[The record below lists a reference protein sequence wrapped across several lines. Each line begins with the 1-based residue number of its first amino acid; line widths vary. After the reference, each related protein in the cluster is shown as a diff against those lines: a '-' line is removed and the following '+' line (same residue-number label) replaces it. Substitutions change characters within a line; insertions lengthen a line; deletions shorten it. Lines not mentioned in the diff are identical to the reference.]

1 MLVERCR
8 GFDKRV
14 SFFFLSFVSSS
25 LLRERRFEWRLSPR
39 WLAST
44 KGDGSICGSRRGR
57 ETKTFLSVALL
68 EATSGDLSLYRWL
81 SETKNN
87 GDCCGGGESKG
98 GLIKTHDP
106 RRFVPSSSTIYDLMK
121 THHTGSSDN
130 GRHGLHT
137 GKASVFAMIRN
148 KSCGVLIVLDKCL
161 LRQLACDQCFTMWTI
176 KQEDLAV
183 KERLSKMK
191 VLDSLI
197 GKKEHLPDLLFCF
210 MFKFDLLLPGHETG
224 ATEGHE
230 WRQCCV
236 VMQVTSGDSDGCHE
250 TGATEGHEWRQCCV
264 VMQVTSG
271 DSDGCCRVETM
282 LCLVV
287 SCCFVVVESAVL

>member
-1 MLVERCR
+1 MGVERCR

-25 LLRERRFEWRLSPR
+25 LLRERRIEWRIEWRFSSR

-57 ETKTFLSVALL
+57 ETETFLSVALL
-68 EATSGDLSLYRWL
+68 EAMSGDLSLYRWL

-98 GLIKTHDP
+98 GLIKAHDP
-106 RRFVPSSSTIYDLMK
+106 RRLMK
-121 THHTGSSDN
+121 RVTDVDCVCVIRWFDEDASHGFFRQRTARSAYRSHCGS
-130 GRHGLHT
+130 R
-137 GKASVFAMIRN
+137 V
-148 KSCGVLIVLDKCL
+148 
-161 LRQLACDQCFTMWTI
+161 
-176 KQEDLAV
+176 E
-183 KERLSKMK
+183 
-191 VLDSLI
+191 
-197 GKKEHLPDLLFCF
+197 
-210 MFKFDLLLPGHETG
+210 
-224 ATEGHE
+224 
-230 WRQCCV
+230 
-236 VMQVTSGDSDGCHE
+236 
-250 TGATEGHEWRQCCV
+250 CCV

-271 DSDGCCRVETM
+271 DSDGCCRVETV